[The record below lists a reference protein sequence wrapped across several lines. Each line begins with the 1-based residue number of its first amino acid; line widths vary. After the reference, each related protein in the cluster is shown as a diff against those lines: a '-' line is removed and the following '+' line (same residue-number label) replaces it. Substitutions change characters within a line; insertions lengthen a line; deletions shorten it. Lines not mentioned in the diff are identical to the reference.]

1 MRDHFLVRQLGETVE
16 IYDAG
21 VGLLRQVAD
30 VGKLLLRKPRGAQR
44 FRLDFQNRFWRERP
58 SFALGRDDKASKDRA
73 RGLAAQLLIDDR
85 ADETVE
91 VRLPVLDAAG
101 ANLLDYRRQNRVRQ
115 FEMLNCLAHG
125 NDAGLRGIY
134 DGIESMKPPLL
145 AASLA
150 LLTAL
155 PALPQDDVIKV
166 DVDVVN
172 VLFNVRT
179 KKNGLA
185 GGLTKDDFEI
195 FEDGKKQDI
204 KFFVKETN
212 LPLTIGMLVD
222 VSMSQ
227 EFLIEQEKQSALQ
240 FFQRV
245 LRKEDLAFL
254 ISFGPE
260 AELLQDFT
268 NSVKLLRAGLDQLRP
283 RGSPGAYSPTGSPVP
298 TAGTPRGTILYDA
311 VYLAAVDQLKSQV
324 GRKVVILVTDG
335 MDQGSRYTRDKA
347 IEGAQKSD
355 AIIYSIFHAD
365 YRRNGYFYRPNPS
378 ELTRMSTETGG
389 RMFEAGRTDLSTIFK
404 EIEEDVRS
412 QYAIGFTP
420 TNANKD
426 GSFRKL
432 EIRPK
437 NKELKVHARKGYYA
451 VKPEN

>member
-1 MRDHFLVRQLGETVE
+1 MKLPLPLV
-16 IYDAG
+16 AG
-21 VGLLRQVAD
+21 
-30 VGKLLLRKPRGAQR
+30 
-44 FRLDFQNRFWRERP
+44 
-58 SFALGRDDKASKDRA
+58 
-73 RGLAAQLLIDDR
+73 
-85 ADETVE
+85 
-91 VRLPVLDAAG
+91 
-101 ANLLDYRRQNRVRQ
+101 
-115 FEMLNCLAHG
+115 
-125 NDAGLRGIY
+125 
-134 DGIESMKPPLL
+134 
-145 AASLA
+145 SLA
-150 LLTAL
+150 LFLAL

-179 KKNGLA
+179 KKNGLV
-185 GGLTKDDFEI
+185 GNLTKDDFEI
-195 FEDGKKQDI
+195 YEDGKKQDI
-204 KFFVKETN
+204 KFFTRESN

-227 EFLIEQEKQSALQ
+227 EFLIDQERMSAIQ

-254 ISFGPE
+254 MSFGPE
-260 AELLQDFT
+260 AELLQDYT
-268 NSVKLLRAGLDQLRP
+268 NSIKLLRAGLDGLRP
-283 RGSPGAYSPTGSPVP
+283 LGSPGAFSPTGSPVP

-311 VYLAAVDQLKSQV
+311 VFLAAADQLKSQV
-324 GRKVVILVTDG
+324 GRKVIILITDG

-347 IEGAQKSD
+347 IEAAQKSD

-365 YRRNGYFYRPNPS
+365 YRRNGYYYRPSPGDLN
-378 ELTRMSTETGG
+378 RMSNETGG
-389 RMFEAGRTDLSTIFK
+389 RMFEAGRGDLNSIFK

-420 TNANKD
+420 TNPNKD

-437 NKELKVHARKGYYA
+437 NKELKVFARKGYYA